1 VRMAAKC
8 WRKCGQYVVLPF
20 LSGKLDN

>member
-1 VRMAAKC
+1 MAAKC
-8 WRKCGQYVVLPF
+8 WRKCGQYVVVPF